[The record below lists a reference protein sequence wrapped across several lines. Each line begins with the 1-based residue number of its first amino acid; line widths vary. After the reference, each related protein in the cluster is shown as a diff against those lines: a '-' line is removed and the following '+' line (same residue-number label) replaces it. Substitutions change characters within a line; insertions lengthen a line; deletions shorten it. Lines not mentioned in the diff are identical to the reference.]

1 MGSCQ
6 DGALRTTSP
15 AVEISS
21 EMIVKTSLLCLLLL
35 SPAILTFKL
44 LPQEESF
51 NEARQFSEEPII
63 NYGIW
68 GFLAGL
74 ADYGIRNAFTMTT
87 TTTTTVATT
96 ATTATTAASTT
107 SSTRRKHFRNKQEK
121 KEKKEKKDRKKLK
134 REQRKKK
141 KEMEKMMK
149 EEVPSVEEVVETV
162 ADIVDTADTVVEET
176 AAEE

>member
-6 DGALRTTSP
+6 DGAGRTTSP

-35 SPAILTFKL
+35 SPANLTFKL

-51 NEARQFSEEPII
+51 NVARQFSEEPII

-96 ATTATTAASTT
+96 ATTTTAASTT

>member
-87 TTTTTVATT
+87 TTTTT
-96 ATTATTAASTT
+96 AASTT

-134 REQRKKK
+134 REQRKK
-141 KEMEKMMK
+141 MK

>member
-6 DGALRTTSP
+6 DGAGRTTSP

-96 ATTATTAASTT
+96 ATTTTAASTT

-121 KEKKEKKDRKKLK
+121 KKEKKEKKDRKK
-134 REQRKKK
+134 
-141 KEMEKMMK
+141 
-149 EEVPSVEEVVETV
+149 EVPSVEEVVETV

>member
-6 DGALRTTSP
+6 DGAVRTTS
-15 AVEISS
+15 VEISS

-96 ATTATTAASTT
+96 ATTT

-162 ADIVDTADTVVEET
+162 ADIVDTAD
-176 AAEE
+176 

>member
-6 DGALRTTSP
+6 DGAGRTTSP

-87 TTTTTVATT
+87 TTTTTVA
-96 ATTATTAASTT
+96 STT

-134 REQRKKK
+134 REQRKKEK
-141 KEMEKMMK
+141 EKMMK

-162 ADIVDTADTVVEET
+162 ADIVDTADTVV
-176 AAEE
+176 

>member
-6 DGALRTTSP
+6 DGAGRTTSP

-96 ATTATTAASTT
+96 ATTTTAASTT

-149 EEVPSVEEVVETV
+149 EQVPSVEEVVETV

-176 AAEE
+176 AVEE

>member
-96 ATTATTAASTT
+96 ATTAASTT

>member
-1 MGSCQ
+1 MGRASGLFMGSCQ

-87 TTTTTVATT
+87 TTTTV

-134 REQRKKK
+134 REQRKK
-141 KEMEKMMK
+141 EMEKMMK

-162 ADIVDTADTVVEET
+162 ADIVDTADTVV
-176 AAEE
+176 

>member
-6 DGALRTTSP
+6 DGAVRTTSP
-15 AVEISS
+15 SVEISS

-87 TTTTTVATT
+87 TTTTVATT
-96 ATTATTAASTT
+96 ATTTPAASTT

-149 EEVPSVEEVVETV
+149 EEGPSVEEVVETV

>member
-1 MGSCQ
+1 MGSSCQ
-6 DGALRTTSP
+6 DGAVRTTS
-15 AVEISS
+15 VEISS

-35 SPAILTFKL
+35 SPAILSFKL
-44 LPQEESF
+44 FPQEESL
-51 NEARQFSEEPII
+51 NEARQFSDDAII

-96 ATTATTAASTT
+96 ATTAASTT

-121 KEKKEKKDRKKLK
+121 KEKKEKKDRKDRKKLK
-134 REQRKKK
+134 REQ
-141 KEMEKMMK
+141 
-149 EEVPSVEEVVETV
+149 
-162 ADIVDTADTVVEET
+162 
-176 AAEE
+176 

>member
-6 DGALRTTSP
+6 DGAGRTTSP

-51 NEARQFSEEPII
+51 NVARQFSEEPII

-87 TTTTTVATT
+87 TTT
-96 ATTATTAASTT
+96 
-107 SSTRRKHFRNKQEK
+107 TRRKHFRNKQEK

>member
-51 NEARQFSEEPII
+51 NEARQFSDDAII

-96 ATTATTAASTT
+96 ATTATTASTT

-149 EEVPSVEEVVETV
+149 EEGPSVEEVVETV

-176 AAEE
+176 A

>member
-1 MGSCQ
+1 MG
-6 DGALRTTSP
+6 TTSP
-15 AVEISS
+15 TVEISS

-35 SPAILTFKL
+35 SPAIITFKL

-96 ATTATTAASTT
+96 ATTATTTT

-121 KEKKEKKDRKKLK
+121 KEKKEKKDRKD
-134 REQRKKK
+134 RKKLCNVK
-141 KEMEKMMK
+141 RGLEHT
-149 EEVPSVEEVVETV
+149 PPL
-162 ADIVDTADTVVEET
+162 IQF
-176 AAEE
+176 

>member
-6 DGALRTTSP
+6 DGAGRTTSP

-87 TTTTTVATT
+87 TTTTT
-96 ATTATTAASTT
+96 AASTT

>member
-6 DGALRTTSP
+6 DGTVRTTSP

-74 ADYGIRNAFTMTT
+74 ADYGIRNAFTMT
-87 TTTTTVATT
+87 

-141 KEMEKMMK
+141 KEGEND
-149 EEVPSVEEVVETV
+149 EGRGPFS
-162 ADIVDTADTVVEET
+162 
-176 AAEE
+176 

>member
-6 DGALRTTSP
+6 DGAGRTTSP

-51 NEARQFSEEPII
+51 NEARQFSDDAII

-74 ADYGIRNAFTMTT
+74 ADYGIRNAFTMT
-87 TTTTTVATT
+87 
-96 ATTATTAASTT
+96 STT

>member
-68 GFLAGL
+68 GFLARL

-96 ATTATTAASTT
+96 ATTATTSA
-107 SSTRRKHFRNKQEK
+107 TRRKHFRNKQEK

>member
-6 DGALRTTSP
+6 DGAGRTTSP

-96 ATTATTAASTT
+96 ATTATT

>member
-6 DGALRTTSP
+6 DGAGRTTSP

-87 TTTTTVATT
+87 TTTTVATT
-96 ATTATTAASTT
+96 ATTTTAASTT

>member
-6 DGALRTTSP
+6 DGAGRTTSP

-87 TTTTTVATT
+87 TTTTT
-96 ATTATTAASTT
+96 AASTT

-149 EEVPSVEEVVETV
+149 QEVPSVEEVVETV

>member
-6 DGALRTTSP
+6 DGAGRTTSP

-96 ATTATTAASTT
+96 ATTAASTT

>member
-51 NEARQFSEEPII
+51 NEARQFSEDAII

-74 ADYGIRNAFTMTT
+74 ADYGIRNAFTMT
-87 TTTTTVATT
+87 ATT
-96 ATTATTAASTT
+96 ATTVTTAASTT

>member
-6 DGALRTTSP
+6 DGAVRTTS
-15 AVEISS
+15 VEISS

-87 TTTTTVATT
+87 TTTVATT

-141 KEMEKMMK
+141 KEMEKMLK
-149 EEVPSVEEVVETV
+149 QEVPSVEEVVETV
-162 ADIVDTADTVVEET
+162 ADIVDTAV
-176 AAEE
+176 

>member
-87 TTTTTVATT
+87 TTTTVATT

-121 KEKKEKKDRKKLK
+121 K
-134 REQRKKK
+134 
-141 KEMEKMMK
+141 MK

-176 AAEE
+176 A

>member
-51 NEARQFSEEPII
+51 NEARQFSDDAII

-74 ADYGIRNAFTMTT
+74 ADYGIRNAFTI
-87 TTTTTVATT
+87 TT

-162 ADIVDTADTVVEET
+162 ADIVD
-176 AAEE
+176 

>member
-6 DGALRTTSP
+6 DGAVRTTS
-15 AVEISS
+15 VEISS

-96 ATTATTAASTT
+96 ST
-107 SSTRRKHFRNKQEK
+107 TRRKHFRNKQEK

-149 EEVPSVEEVVETV
+149 QEVPSVEEVLRLLL
-162 ADIVDTADTVVEET
+162 ILLILLILW
-176 AAEE
+176 

>member
-6 DGALRTTSP
+6 DGAGRTTSP

-44 LPQEESF
+44 LPQEASF

-96 ATTATTAASTT
+96 ATTATTA
-107 SSTRRKHFRNKQEK
+107 STRRKHFRNKQEK
-121 KEKKEKKDRKKLK
+121 KEKKEKKDRKKLE
-134 REQRKKK
+134 REQKKKK

-149 EEVPSVEEVVETV
+149 QEVPSVEEVVETV
-162 ADIVDTADTVVEET
+162 ADIVDTAV
-176 AAEE
+176 

>member
-6 DGALRTTSP
+6 DGAGRTTSP

-87 TTTTTVATT
+87 TTTTSVATT
-96 ATTATTAASTT
+96 ATTTTAASTT

>member
-51 NEARQFSEEPII
+51 NEARQFSEESII

-74 ADYGIRNAFTMTT
+74 ADYGIRNAFTMP
-87 TTTTTVATT
+87 T

>member
-1 MGSCQ
+1 MGRASGLFMGSCQ
-6 DGALRTTSP
+6 DGTVRTTSP

-51 NEARQFSEEPII
+51 NEARQFSDDAII

-74 ADYGIRNAFTMTT
+74 ADYGIRNAFTMT
-87 TTTTTVATT
+87 
-96 ATTATTAASTT
+96 TT

-176 AAEE
+176 AVEE

>member
-6 DGALRTTSP
+6 DGAGRTTSP

-51 NEARQFSEEPII
+51 NEARQFSEELII

-87 TTTTTVATT
+87 TTVATT
-96 ATTATTAASTT
+96 ATTTTAASTT

>member
-6 DGALRTTSP
+6 DGAVRTTS
-15 AVEISS
+15 VEISS

-96 ATTATTAASTT
+96 ATTTTAASTT

-134 REQRKKK
+134 
-141 KEMEKMMK
+141 K

-176 AAEE
+176 AA

>member
-51 NEARQFSEEPII
+51 NEARQFSDDAII

-74 ADYGIRNAFTMTT
+74 ADYGIRNAFT

-107 SSTRRKHFRNKQEK
+107 SSTRRKHFRNKQ
-121 KEKKEKKDRKKLK
+121 
-134 REQRKKK
+134 
-141 KEMEKMMK
+141 
-149 EEVPSVEEVVETV
+149 
-162 ADIVDTADTVVEET
+162 
-176 AAEE
+176 

>member
-6 DGALRTTSP
+6 DGAVRTTSP
-15 AVEISS
+15 SVEISS

-96 ATTATTAASTT
+96 ATTTTAAPTT

>member
-6 DGALRTTSP
+6 DGAGRTTSP

-87 TTTTTVATT
+87 T
-96 ATTATTAASTT
+96 ASTT

-162 ADIVDTADTVVEET
+162 ADIVD
-176 AAEE
+176 